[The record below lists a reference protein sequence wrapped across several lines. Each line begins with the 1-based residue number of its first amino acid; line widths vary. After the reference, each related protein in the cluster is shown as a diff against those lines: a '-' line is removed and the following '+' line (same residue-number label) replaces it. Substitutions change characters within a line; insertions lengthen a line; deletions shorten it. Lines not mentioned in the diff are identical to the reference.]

1 MSKVKSDPIKPVK
14 VTKDFVL
21 AKCNYF
27 VDVQL
32 WPIHSEMDPERWLN
46 NFKPEEMDHAV
57 QLLYSFLYYSEKLSD
72 EMFVAAFQGLS
83 RELMSRSQSLLTLR
97 VDWRTFVDSVIIT
110 YVTGEVPNVTDS
122 GYTFARRARQLLSV
136 PEERIMSPEKALL
149 QLYNYGPQPVVFVD
163 DFVGSGDQFIKTWER
178 PVSIAS
184 SVTASFKK
192 LASMRG
198 SQFFYC
204 PLICTQTGFD
214 RLERECPNV
223 QVSPAHIL
231 SNRYNAFASNSLIW
245 PPELLPTASDFIY
258 EASTRAGIHGISWR
272 GYNDLGLA
280 IAFQVGHS
288 VPDATLPIIYWN
300 ENGWNPLVERA

>member
-1 MSKVKSDPIKPVK
+1 MSKIKSDPIKPIK

-32 WPIHSEMDPERWLN
+32 WPIHSVIDPERWLS
-46 NFKPEEMDHAV
+46 NFKVAEMDHAA
-57 QLLYSFLYYSEKLSD
+57 QLLYSFLYYSEKLTD
-72 EMFVAAFQGLS
+72 EMFIAAFQGLS
-83 RELMSRSQSLLTLR
+83 REIIKRGHSLLNLR
-97 VDWRTFVDSVIIT
+97 ATWRTFVDSVIIT
-110 YVTGEVPNVTDS
+110 YVTGEKPNVTDS
-122 GYTFARRARQLLSV
+122 GYTFARKARQLLGI
-136 PEERIMSPEKALL
+136 PEDRIMSPDDAVL

-163 DFVGSGDQFIKTWER
+163 DFVGSGDQFLKTWKR
-178 PVSIAS
+178 PVPLSS
-184 SVTASFKK
+184 SVAASFRK

-204 PLICTQTGFD
+204 PLLCTQVGYD

-223 QVSPAHIL
+223 TVSPAHIL
-231 SNRYNAFASNSLIW
+231 SDRYNAFAADSLIW
-245 PPELLPTASDFIY
+245 PPELLPTASDFIH
-258 EASTRAGIHGISWR
+258 EASIRAGVHSISWR

-280 IAFQVGHS
+280 VALFPNS

-300 ENGWNPLVERA
+300 ENGWHPLIQRA